1 MIHGRLSPCDSG
13 GDPCDG
19 DLNSHRHKL
28 FPQRRP
34 PSSSSSRVASTPMAE
49 AGSSGLQSAGSNVTA
64 TRSDFGF
71 PDLDG
76 SQPQHRS
83 TRPERTTNMN
93 TLGLGYPSSS
103 RRPSSGGRI
112 SSLDSNSSRRR
123 VRSMPGDDDVFPP
136 GPSRLRHIHD
146 MEVEPHRRVASLTRR
161 GTGKQRA
168 AINLLGNAEGHLDY
182 PAAPFSEEYDL
193 CTFYSTLTSLYLL
206 CSSQHMKVWREYF
219 H

>member
-1 MIHGRLSPCDSG
+1 
-13 GDPCDG
+13 
-19 DLNSHRHKL
+19 
-28 FPQRRP
+28 
-34 PSSSSSRVASTPMAE
+34 MAE
-49 AGSSGLQSAGSNVTA
+49 AGSSGLQSAGGSNVTA
-64 TRSDFGF
+64 TRSALGF

-76 SQPQHRS
+76 SQPPHRS

-112 SSLDSNSSRRR
+112 SSMDSNSSRRR

-168 AINLLGNAEGHLDY
+168 VINLLGNAEGHLDY
-182 PAAPFSEEYDL
+182 SAAPFSEEYDL
-193 CTFYSTLTSLYLL
+193 CTFCFTLTCLCPL
-206 CSSQHMKVWREYF
+206 CSSQHMKVRRVYSHWIQSLKAFILRPSNTGRCTAGTSSESTA
-219 H
+219 